1 MQEARAIIASLR
13 AQLSAASLTEQEEQ
27 AQEQEE
33 VASLSEAKCD
43 REVFEGIKA
52 RVVKEFG
59 LGPEY
64 VGKRLALNALFPPA
78 ETSFGSSQDQ
88 KPAAG
93 TADVLKSAVAR
104 FPGDPDIVASAN
116 YIKYNRARQ
125 GKLHVRLHSNRS
137 LASFLGPL
145 SATALGAGLRLT
157 SLELT

>member
-13 AQLSAASLTEQEEQ
+13 AQLSAASLAEQQQEEQ
-27 AQEQEE
+27 DKEQHAQEEEE
-33 VASLSEAKCD
+33 VAALSEAKCD

-78 ETSFGSSQDQ
+78 GNIVPKLSRP

-93 TADVLKSAVAR
+93 TADVLNSAVAR

-125 GKLHVRLHSNRS
+125 GKLQVRLQPNRC
-137 LASFLGPL
+137 
-145 SATALGAGLRLT
+145 
-157 SLELT
+157 

>member
-13 AQLSAASLTEQEEQ
+13 AQLSAASLKEQEEQ
-27 AQEQEE
+27 AQEEEE

-88 KPAAG
+88 NDQNRLLGRQMCSTRRWHGSRATPTSWPRPTISST
-93 TADVLKSAVAR
+93 TALAR
-104 FPGDPDIVASAN
+104 AS
-116 YIKYNRARQ
+116 YTYDSTPTARW
-125 GKLHVRLHSNRS
+125 RLSS
-137 LASFLGPL
+137 GPCQRML
-145 SATALGAGLRLT
+145 SAATC
-157 SLELT
+157 